1 MLFGVSE
8 DVALHTGK
16 IRSGIHERN
25 GQYLAYYNYVLCY
38 VCYVLISF
46 FSIMNITELQ
56 KG

>member
-1 MLFGVSE
+1 MSE

-16 IRSGIHERN
+16 IRSGIHDRN
-25 GQYLAYYNYVLCY
+25 GQYLAYYNCVL
-38 VCYVLISF
+38 CYVLISF